1 MSRTFWTTIELR
13 MKHTTPNSP
22 SNALF
27 IAPEAD
33 QWSAPEHAI
42 ARILAHVR
50 HTAKGSTSLGGAIHL
65 N

>member
-1 MSRTFWTTIELR
+1 MSGTVQTTIELR
-13 MKHTTPNSP
+13 MKHPTPNSP

-27 IAPEAD
+27 IAPEVD

-42 ARILAHVR
+42 AHVLAHVR
-50 HTAKGSTSLGGAIHL
+50 NTAKGSTSLGGAIHL

>member
-1 MSRTFWTTIELR
+1 MSGTVWTTIALR

-27 IAPEAD
+27 VAPEVD

-42 ARILAHVR
+42 AHVLAHVR
-50 HTAKGSTSLGGAIHL
+50 TTSTGSKSMGGSVHL